1 MPILKWKNRITKSG
15 SYYSLIVLP
24 PLSNMPVTL
33 KQFKEIIFRLSLPYP
48 ELWSISSPL
57 LSQNCFHKT
66 LYFISLGKRK

>member
-24 PLSNMPVTL
+24 LLSNMPVTL

-48 ELWSISSPL
+48 ETLAHIQSFALTKL
-57 LSQNCFHKT
+57 LS
-66 LYFISLGKRK
+66 